1 LKKPIKTPTLDL
13 PFELREHILLNLL
26 ISPIPANVSA
36 LPTIWLLPQRTG
48 QLYQKRLQMGNNK
61 KLSQQFDTLCLVS
74 RQMRNDAIKILFAH
88 NLIVFHISLLRE
100 PRSPVAV
107 TDKYSPA
114 RFICVNSLPY
124 IKRIWGE
131 EALLSIRNLGI
142 WIGCGYK
149 PGQDRL
155 KGYLKDAV
163 TNLKKS
169 RCLQRLHVF
178 WLNGYGVDS
187 IASFKNNRTLLLEE
201 RNLQVEKHLNGLRR
215 KTDRMSNNLSIFATD
230 AERILS
236 PLKELRGLRMVIV
249 QGSVSDEW
257 ALYLEGCMESEE
269 ETLPKF
275 EGKINPLANKKKA
288 FANELDYWLID
299 PRT

>member
-1 LKKPIKTPTLDL
+1 MSRTSADRKGLKKPIKTPTLDL
-13 PFELREHILLNLL
+13 PFGLREHILLNLL

-155 KGYLKDAV
+155 KRYLEDAV
-163 TNLKKS
+163 TSLKKS
-169 RCLQRLHVF
+169 RCLQRLHIF
-178 WLNGYGVDS
+178 WLNGHGVDS
-187 IASFKNNRTLLLEE
+187 ISSFNNNRTSSVGRQE
-201 RNLQVEKHLNGLRR
+201 
-215 KTDRMSNNLSIFATD
+215 FA
-230 AERILS
+230 S
-236 PLKELRGLRMVIV
+236 
-249 QGSVSDEW
+249 
-257 ALYLEGCMESEE
+257 
-269 ETLPKF
+269 
-275 EGKINPLANKKKA
+275 
-288 FANELDYWLID
+288 
-299 PRT
+299 